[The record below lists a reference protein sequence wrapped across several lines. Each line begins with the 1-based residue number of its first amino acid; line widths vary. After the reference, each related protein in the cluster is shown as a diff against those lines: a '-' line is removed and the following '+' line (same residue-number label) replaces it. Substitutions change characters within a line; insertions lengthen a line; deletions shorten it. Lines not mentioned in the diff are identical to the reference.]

1 MTTVQLDMFAARKA
15 RDEAIRRVSD
25 HAGTEWLDAAKA
37 ALVSVAKS
45 RAEFIAD
52 QIWETGLAKPS
63 EARALGAVVRWAL
76 AEGVISDSGRY
87 SKSAQPGLHCSP
99 RKVWRSRMFDPGPA
113 LPLDDVNKY

>member
-1 MTTVQLDMFAARKA
+1 MNTIQLDLFAARKA

-25 HAGTEWLDAAKA
+25 HAGTQWLEAAKS

-45 RAEFIAD
+45 RPEFIAD
-52 QIWETGLAKPS
+52 QIWEAGLSKPS

-76 AEGVISDSGRY
+76 TEGIISDSGRY

-99 RKVWRSRMFDPGPA
+99 RKVWTSRLFDPGPA
-113 LPLDDVNKY
+113 LPLEDVG